1 MITARLLAFLFVSGL
16 MMIFIGMLTQSM
28 VAYSK
33 RVKQLKTN
41 GDKKDRALPL
51 HVVLIAL
58 AFLFAK
64 LLNFATIAY
73 DTWDPIGQFPY
84 WVRIPWDT
92 VVTILGIWS
101 LHHLLTYERKTA
113 SKDARRMA
121 KRLLSGFRHPE
132 YHDEADTTFPES

>member
-16 MMIFIGMLTQSM
+16 MMIFIGMLAQSM

-51 HVVLIAL
+51 HVVFIAL

-64 LLNFATIAY
+64 VLNFATIAY
-73 DTWDPIGQFPY
+73 DTWDPVGQFPY

-92 VVTILGIWS
+92 VITILGIWS
-101 LHHLLTYERKTA
+101 LHHLLTYERRTA

-121 KRLLSGFRHPE
+121 KRILSGFRYPEHP
-132 YHDEADTTFPES
+132 DEDDTTFPES